1 MKVVALLA
9 GLAVLALAGFAV
21 WVRIAPSVP
30 EKWHVDP
37 LTVTERGKL
46 NSYLL
51 ADGGDAPALRVEMAP
66 AEAAARLEAIALAT
80 PRTRRLAG
88 QGEFVTY
95 VTRSRL
101 WGFPD
106 YTSVRFVPVAGGCE
120 IAIFARSRFGESDL
134 GVNRKRVEDWV
145 RQLAS

>member
-1 MKVVALLA
+1 VKAVALLA
-9 GLAVLALAGFAV
+9 GLALLVVAGFAL
-21 WVRIAPSVP
+21 WVRTAPSDP
-30 EKWHVDP
+30 DDWHVDP

-46 NSYLL
+46 NSFLL
-51 ADGGDAPALRVEMAP
+51 AEGGDAPALRLAMAP
-66 AEAAARLEAIALAT
+66 AEAAARLEALALAT
-80 PRTRRLAG
+80 PRTRLLAG

-95 VTRSRL
+95 MTRSWL

-106 YTSVRFVPVAGGCE
+106 YTSVRIIPVAGGCE